1 MRKWDAET
9 EEFMQQWTE
18 KEVRT
23 AIGAS
28 PSCTVQDDEHEEEYE
43 PKGPNAW
50 FGYAVA
56 KIVTLVT
63 LRRMSE
69 TWRVRPPY
77 PDWRYYTPAIRQ
89 HADEQIRAAQLP
101 PSTPLAQWFPE
112 NELLLQRELS
122 SRARSRVVAAA
133 LLPLFE
139 KEPDCWAAT
148 KWLDDDFS
156 CGTFAGYLAEWH
168 AQVPQNLRRI
178 VRQIAREFGVEI
190 EDERAIGNR

>member
-56 KIVTLVT
+56 EIVTLVT

-89 HADEQIRAAQLP
+89 HADEQILTARLP
-101 PSTPLAQWFPE
+101 PNMALAEWYGE
-112 NELLLQRELS
+112 NESLLQQEPS
-122 SRARSRVVAAA
+122 SRARSRTVAVA

-139 KEPDCWAAT
+139 QQPECWEAI
-148 KWLDDDFS
+148 KWLDDDMS
-156 CGTFAGYLAEWH
+156 HGTFAEYLDGWH
-168 AQVPQNLRRI
+168 ARVPEKLCPI
-178 VRQIAREFGVEI
+178 VRQIARKFGVEI